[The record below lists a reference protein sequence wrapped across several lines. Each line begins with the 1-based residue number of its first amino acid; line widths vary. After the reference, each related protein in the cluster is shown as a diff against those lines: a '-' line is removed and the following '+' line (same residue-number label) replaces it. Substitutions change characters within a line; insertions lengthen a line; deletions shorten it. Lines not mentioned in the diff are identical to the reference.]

1 MNDGS
6 MIRRLDDLREIIKRG
21 GLDPDEWKVAN
32 EIIESAMDIIY
43 DSEELEKVYQALFR
57 KYATPDPAI
66 QYTDGSWH
74 CPACYKRVHPM
85 AHFCNWCGKCL
96 RKTRARKEDDD
107 GCF

>member
-43 DSEELEKVYQALFR
+43 DYDGLRKTYKKIYEKYE
-57 KYATPDPAI
+57 TEDPAI
-66 QYTDGSWH
+66 HYTDGSWH

-85 AHFCNWCGKCL
+85 AHFCNWCGKRL
-96 RKTRARKEDDD
+96 RRTRANFKEEKHE
-107 GCF
+107 F